1 MNKWM
6 KAVLPDF
13 CTMLNTQSR
22 VFSQKVYIIVET
34 IKMIQLFSTLI
45 PPEPSGSP
53 PWNYS
58 DMKFL
63 WKILASFT
71 RLNYLIGLLRLPA
84 ALVFIVIS
92 AYSLLISLELWIL
105 FRVVCQTRNKIYLQD
120 TDGQIKPIILK
131 VENLLRY
138 LFTDVMFIPTIF
150 ILLSLP
156 ETLETY
162 HIGHIQ
168 ARAIEAILSIIYISL
183 IIVDSLFLQDLS
195 WKSNAYNLIASPR
208 YILNK
213 KIYIIAICMFY
224 YFVDYSSQPYI
235 YAVFNVIVGI
245 LFLQKF
251 FWIQPYAF
259 IALNLAACI
268 KGLAFL
274 LSGIIFFILKAENE
288 SSQSSYTCTLIFF
301 LTLPLLIYMCKIYIY
316 KRRNYIVNGMDEVTK
331 AEYIFQMIF
340 HHTKSSFKLKEQG
353 LGQDDARMR
362 MLLDFLLKNFNKN
375 SWGYLWGIHHFLSKK
390 HWIGAHIFLSESLN
404 SRNYTESYVYF
415 KQARIYLL
423 NYLKEENGH
432 EWEGFNFV
440 NFRESLDGVLKEDK
454 ICCNMWLKVF
464 QKMLATYRTSSGI
477 SSDIRTALTILNYIK
492 ELCIYQ
498 LKNYESNSE
507 ILEYYAGFLEN
518 LMNSPSAKDVKVKA
532 IRKKEEE
539 LKLTYNKDETVS
551 FFNRNNMKLCISLES
566 QNSGMFEWVYNPLM
580 LGYTIEELENE
591 NIGFISPSP
600 IKEIM
605 IEFTHSS
612 KYLWKSPLNLESAA
626 SLYLKHRNGYL
637 VPVLMASRIAS
648 TNNNSLILISSVMLN
663 KFGNEAA
670 LLDDDGRFITGMVK
684 YT

>member
-213 KIYIIAICMFY
+213 KIYIIAIYC
-224 YFVDYSSQPYI
+224 
-235 YAVFNVIVGI
+235 
-245 LFLQKF
+245 
-251 FWIQPYAF
+251 
-259 IALNLAACI
+259 
-268 KGLAFL
+268 
-274 LSGIIFFILKAENE
+274 
-288 SSQSSYTCTLIFF
+288 
-301 LTLPLLIYMCKIYIY
+301 
-316 KRRNYIVNGMDEVTK
+316 
-331 AEYIFQMIF
+331 
-340 HHTKSSFKLKEQG
+340 
-353 LGQDDARMR
+353 
-362 MLLDFLLKNFNKN
+362 
-375 SWGYLWGIHHFLSKK
+375 
-390 HWIGAHIFLSESLN
+390 
-404 SRNYTESYVYF
+404 
-415 KQARIYLL
+415 
-423 NYLKEENGH
+423 
-432 EWEGFNFV
+432 
-440 NFRESLDGVLKEDK
+440 
-454 ICCNMWLKVF
+454 
-464 QKMLATYRTSSGI
+464 
-477 SSDIRTALTILNYIK
+477 
-492 ELCIYQ
+492 
-498 LKNYESNSE
+498 
-507 ILEYYAGFLEN
+507 
-518 LMNSPSAKDVKVKA
+518 
-532 IRKKEEE
+532 
-539 LKLTYNKDETVS
+539 
-551 FFNRNNMKLCISLES
+551 
-566 QNSGMFEWVYNPLM
+566 
-580 LGYTIEELENE
+580 
-591 NIGFISPSP
+591 
-600 IKEIM
+600 
-605 IEFTHSS
+605 
-612 KYLWKSPLNLESAA
+612 
-626 SLYLKHRNGYL
+626 
-637 VPVLMASRIAS
+637 
-648 TNNNSLILISSVMLN
+648 
-663 KFGNEAA
+663 
-670 LLDDDGRFITGMVK
+670 
-684 YT
+684 